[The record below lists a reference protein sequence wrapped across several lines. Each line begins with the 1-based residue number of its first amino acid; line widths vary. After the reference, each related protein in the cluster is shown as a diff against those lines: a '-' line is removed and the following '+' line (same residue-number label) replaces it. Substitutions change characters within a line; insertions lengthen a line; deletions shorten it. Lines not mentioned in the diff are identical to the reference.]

1 MTEKNYYRNLEEF
14 AKRLLKFT
22 DRQRMVLDRLQQEVI
37 EVKTPESKLLYE
49 AEEQQSQERKE
60 FRP

>member
-1 MTEKNYYRNLEEF
+1 MTEKNYYKNLEDF

-22 DRQRMVLDRLQQEVI
+22 DRQRLVLERLQQEVI

-49 AEEQQSQERKE
+49 AEEVQSQERKE